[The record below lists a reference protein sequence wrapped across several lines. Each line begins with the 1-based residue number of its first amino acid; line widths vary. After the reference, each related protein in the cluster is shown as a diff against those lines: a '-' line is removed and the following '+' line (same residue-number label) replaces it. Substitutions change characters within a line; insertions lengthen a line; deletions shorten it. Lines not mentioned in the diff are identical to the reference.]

1 MMNPSTMFFFLFFTS
16 FFIEHVSSTATQVS
30 DDYCSSIFPGVVPG
44 SGFGSY
50 TIETETAHAGFYLGG
65 NPNPNPNLNYL
76 TSYTNSFS
84 FSISKIRKT
93 NKDNVL
99 MIGATMAPGGPLMS
113 GSYFGRKVSYSW
125 LQGFWSTSSGELC
138 VVGTVDLS
146 VSGNQP
152 SLAAALKL
160 YNFKN
165 SSSITSLINGTLEC
179 LSSTHDKN
187 YFEPFFILMIPLLGY
202 EYTHVP
208 GKSGDWS
215 SSGTYDK
222 VPVTCD
228 L

>member
-30 DDYCSSIFPGVVPG
+30 DAYCSSIFPDVVPG
-44 SGFGSY
+44 PEFGSH

-84 FSISKIRKT
+84 FSISRTRKT

-99 MIGATMAPGGPLMS
+99 MIGATMVLGSPLMS
-113 GSYFGRKVSYSW
+113 GSYFRRRVSYSW
-125 LQGFWSTSSGELC
+125 LKGFWSTSSGELC

-179 LSSTHDKN
+179 LSSTHDKL
-187 YFEPFFILMIPLLGY
+187 F
-202 EYTHVP
+202 
-208 GKSGDWS
+208 
-215 SSGTYDK
+215 
-222 VPVTCD
+222 
-228 L
+228 